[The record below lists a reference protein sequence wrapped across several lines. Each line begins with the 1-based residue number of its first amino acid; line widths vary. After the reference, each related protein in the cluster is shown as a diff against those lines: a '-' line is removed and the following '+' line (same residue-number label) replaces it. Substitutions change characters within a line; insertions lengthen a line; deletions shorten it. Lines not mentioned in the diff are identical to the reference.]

1 MPGSAW
7 RFTCRSRGSPTYSPL
22 LAFDGR
28 EGDAHAMQAGVTK
41 VVFYT
46 NKLDGGDGKVDAS
59 YVASSKMFELAGVQ
73 VYQHQPD
80 LPHIGAMF
88 QQL

>member
-1 MPGSAW
+1 
-7 RFTCRSRGSPTYSPL
+7 
-22 LAFDGR
+22 
-28 EGDAHAMQAGVTK
+28 MQAGVTK

-46 NKLDGGDGKVDAS
+46 GKLHAGDGKVDAS

-80 LPHIGAMF
+80 LSHIGAMF